1 MHYCGD
7 EGGSVW
13 TYCECKLCGPDGQ
26 GCKVR
31 CDELCRGLFT
41 VMRGKSLR
49 ELAQAE
55 MDEDGAASVDKD
67 KYPKYCEDCRE
78 HALLDL
84 RRKAVKRRRDN
95 DEQERL
101 AAKRKQRNEITAK
114 GDCKAASS
122 DSVPSSGPA
131 P

>member
-41 VMRGKSLR
+41 LMRGKSLR

-67 KYPKYCEDCRE
+67 KHPKYCGDCRE

-84 RRKAVKRRRDN
+84 RRKAVKRRREN

-101 AAKRKQRNEITAK
+101 AAKRQQRNEITAK

>member
-1 MHYCGD
+1 MHYCED
-7 EGGSVW
+7 EGGAGAVW

-41 VMRGKSLR
+41 LMRGKSLR

-84 RRKAVKRRRDN
+84 RRKAVKRRREN

-101 AAKRKQRNEITAK
+101 AAKRKLEVAGGGRDIA
-114 GDCKAASS
+114 G
-122 DSVPSSGPA
+122 SGSGSNVI
-131 P
+131 